1 MENASKAL
9 IIAGAI
15 LISIVLVSVGVLV
28 VNSLRPDEAI
38 GSMTQQEVD
47 SFNSKFL
54 SSTGNSVA
62 GSTVK
67 TLISTVITNN
77 AQNADYQI
85 SINSNTD
92 ASSLSQYRN
101 TINNSRRYTV
111 LVTGYASDG
120 RINEIEIQ

>member
-38 GSMTQQEVD
+38 GSITQQEVD

-77 AQNADYQI
+77 AQNVDYTI
-85 SINSNTD
+85 SINDMT
-92 ASSLSQYRN
+92 ASADLSAYRN
-101 TINNSRRYTV
+101 TINNSRRYKV
-111 LVTGYASDG
+111 LITEYATDG
-120 RINEIEIQ
+120 RIAAITVE